1 MLSPVPRMS
10 AVNGPT
16 NSTSAEN
23 PAPASAETGRP
34 AGAARGRPRDA
45 SRDAALRQAAMELL
59 GEVGYRALTMD
70 AVSAHARAGE
80 ATIYRRWDS
89 TLDLIIDF
97 CHQLVQAQL
106 PVPHTGAPAT

>member
-1 MLSPVPRMS
+1 MLSPAPRMS

-34 AGAARGRPRDA
+34 AGAGRGRTRDA
-45 SRDAALRQAAMELL
+45 SRDAALRQAGMELVA
-59 GEVGYRALTMD
+59 EVGYRARTMD
-70 AVSAHARAGE
+70 AVAAHARAGK

-89 TLDLIIDF
+89 KLDLIIDT
-97 CHQLVQAQL
+97 CNQLV
-106 PVPHTGAPAT
+106 